1 MDEIVIPNLYITF
14 HNFMHFLIRL
24 LALTLRVFKNRVL
37 GKICRP
43 KKDEVTEWK
52 SLQNEEL
59 SDLYCSPNVIQMV
72 ISRRIG

>member
-1 MDEIVIPNLYITF
+1 MDEIIIPNLHITF

-24 LALTLRVFKNRVL
+24 LALTLRVSENRVL
-37 GKICRP
+37 RKIYRS
-43 KKDEVTEWK
+43 KKDEITEWK

-59 SDLYCSPNVIQMV
+59 SDLYCSPNVIRMV

>member
-1 MDEIVIPNLYITF
+1 MDEIVIPNLHITF

-24 LALTLRVFKNRVL
+24 LALTLRVFENRVL

-59 SDLYCSPNVIQMV
+59 SDLYCSSNVTQMV
-72 ISRRIG
+72 ISRIG